1 MLQLNIVSYN
11 HVHSVNQGQA
21 KGVYWTAFCW
31 SWCVLLERARFASY
45 VCTAKAVLGNNLS

>member
-1 MLQLNIVSYN
+1 MLQLNIVLYN

-45 VCTAKAVLGNNLS
+45 VCTAKVVLGNNLS